1 MNKLACSHI
10 SLIKGRKKP
19 SIDSVTKKKK
29 NPQTSHLPR
38 MTICGMWN
46 RIDGCRVV
54 LVGGGDRS

>member
-29 NPQTSHLPR
+29 STNIPSVAHDNHNTECEIES
-38 MTICGMWN
+38 T
-46 RIDGCRVV
+46 VV
-54 LVGGGDRS
+54 G